1 MTPRR
6 VGVSRF
12 VPMYTPPTNA
22 LGKLSLAGDVG
33 LSRTNVMSPRQAPIS
48 AILALLLAVVAPAA
62 AADPHADARL
72 KMVSTIEAI
81 ARRAGGG
88 ATPTVLSASV
98 LTAMRHTPR
107 HAFVPADLRNAA
119 YDDRPLPIGYGQT
132 ISQPYIVALMS
143 DLLRLAPRSRA
154 LEIGTGSGY
163 QAAVLAELGH
173 EVYTIEIVPA
183 LASQAAKRL
192 SDLGYAAVHV
202 RQGDGYFGWPD
213 AAPFDAI
220 VVTAAAPQI
229 PPPLLEQLK
238 PGGRMV
244 IPVGA
249 AFLVQQLMLIEKRA
263 DGTIRTEALL
273 PVAFVPFTR
282 AR

>member
-1 MTPRR
+1 
-6 VGVSRF
+6 
-12 VPMYTPPTNA
+12 
-22 LGKLSLAGDVG
+22 
-33 LSRTNVMSPRQAPIS
+33 
-48 AILALLLAVVAPAA
+48 
-62 AADPHADARL
+62 
-72 KMVSTIEAI
+72 MVSTIEVI

-98 LTAMRHTPR
+98 LTAMGHTPR

-163 QAAVLAELGH
+163 RAAVLAELGH

-192 SDLGYAAVHV
+192 SISVTTPPMSASDS
-202 RQGDGYFGWPD
+202 YFRMARRG
-213 AAPFDAI
+213 PFDAI
-220 VVTAAAPQI
+220 VVTAAAPQSRR
-229 PPPLLEQLK
+229 LCSSSL

-249 AFLVQQLMLIEKRA
+249 AFLVQQLS
-263 DGTIRTEALL
+263 
-273 PVAFVPFTR
+273 
-282 AR
+282 

>member
-1 MTPRR
+1 M
-6 VGVSRF
+6 
-12 VPMYTPPTNA
+12 NA
-22 LGKLSLAGDVG
+22 LGKPSLAGDVG
-33 LSRTNVMSPRQAPIS
+33 SSRTDVMTARQAPMS
-48 AILALLLAVVAPAA
+48 AIVALLLALAAPAG

-72 KMVSTIEAI
+72 KMVSTIETI

-107 HAFVPADLRNAA
+107 HAFVPANLRNAA
-119 YDDRPLPIGYGQT
+119 YDDRPLPIGHGQT

-143 DLLRLAPRSRA
+143 DLLRLAPGSRA

-163 QAAVLAELGH
+163 QAAVLADLGH
-173 EVYTIEIVPA
+173 EVHTIEIVPA

-192 SDLGYAAVHV
+192 SDLGYDTAHV
-202 RQGDGYFGWPD
+202 REGDGYFGWPD

-220 VVTAAAPQI
+220 VVTAATPQI

-273 PVAFVPFTR
+273 PVAFVPLTR